1 MKARRR
7 WRRSAAARRG
17 SARRWRRPA
26 RAARSAGSARSAG
39 AAARRRTRRKE
50 ARALRRGRQ
59 NSSRRTA
66 LAGCR
71 ACYLGSM
78 WTVTQLSRD
87 LETGKTTSRELVE
100 QALARIADPAGEGK
114 RAFLKVYAD
123 SALADADYADQLRKR
138 GARRSAV
145 DGLPVSLKDLFDVAG
160 DVTRAGSRVLERNPP
175 AKNDAPAVARL
186 RAAGAGLIG
195 RTNMVEFAFGGVGL
209 NPHFGTPRSPFERK
223 VGRVPGGSSSGAA
236 VSVADGMCVMGLG
249 TDTRGSV
256 RIPAAACG
264 IVGFKPTARRIP
276 REGAFPLSFTLDS

>member
-123 SALADADYADQLRKR
+123 SARADADYADQLRKR
-138 GARRSAV
+138 GARRSAI
-145 DGLPVSLKDLFDVAG
+145 DGLPVALKDLFDVAG
-160 DVTRAGSRVLERNPP
+160 DATRAGSKVFEKQ
-175 AKNDAPAVARL
+175 AKADAVAVARL
-186 RAAGAGLIG
+186 RAAGAVFIG

-209 NPHFGTPRSPFERK
+209 NPHYGTPK
-223 VGRVPGGSSSGAA
+223 NPGG
-236 VSVADGMCVMGLG
+236 
-249 TDTRGSV
+249 
-256 RIPAAACG
+256 
-264 IVGFKPTARRIP
+264 
-276 REGAFPLSFTLDS
+276 